1 MTSILINTGSLNG
14 YRLIKRFE
22 GCKLFAYQCSAGIWT
37 IGYGHT
43 VGVKKGDK
51 ITMEQADKF
60 FETDIKLFEMALNKA
75 ISGLSPI
82 TQNQYDA
89 LLSLAY
95 NAGIG
100 ATSEIIEY
108 LREKG
113 KIDKLI
119 NVEETVKYN
128 QYKFHKAEGI
138 SNIFYVMFLFCKWIS
153 SSGKP
158 SKGLYDRRFEE
169 SLLFLNM

>member
-1 MTSILINTGSLNG
+1 MSILINTGSLNG

-43 VGVKKGDK
+43 SGVKKGDK
-51 ITMEQADKF
+51 ITLEQADKF
-60 FETDIKLFEMALNKA
+60 FEMDIKLFEMALNKA
-75 ISGLSPI
+75 IADLAPI

-108 LREKG
+108 L
-113 KIDKLI
+113 
-119 NVEETVKYN
+119 
-128 QYKFHKAEGI
+128 
-138 SNIFYVMFLFCKWIS
+138 
-153 SSGKP
+153 
-158 SKGLYDRRFEE
+158 
-169 SLLFLNM
+169 